1 MLTKLKVDGKKGMD
15 DGCNSLTVW
24 SDNDDECALTID
36 FSRKIKK

>member
-1 MLTKLKVDGKKGMD
+1 MLTKLKVDDKKGVD

-24 SDNDDECALTID
+24 SDNDDECALIID